1 MSATAAARPTVS
13 VYDASGKKGAA
24 QALKLPAV
32 FLAPIR
38 RDIVQSVHMNIAKN
52 GRQVRFGV
60 SPRHRG
66 CQRRRTAAC
75 RALALAL
82 APSVGTRRRGRPLR
96 SSRGRHSSSLFCARS
111 LPQQAYAVS
120 KHAGEQTSAISW
132 GTGRA
137 VARIP
142 RVSGAFSSRLA
153 AR

>member
-60 SPRHRG
+60 SPRRRG
-66 CQRRRTAAC
+66 CQRRRAAAC
-75 RALALAL
+75 RALAL

-96 SSRGRHSSSLFCARS
+96 SSRGRHSSSLFRARS
-111 LPQQAYAVS
+111 LPQ
-120 KHAGEQTSAISW
+120 
-132 GTGRA
+132 
-137 VARIP
+137 
-142 RVSGAFSSRLA
+142 
-153 AR
+153 